1 MKWNAPNILTLIRIF
16 LIPVFIAFYYLPVE
30 NWNVWAAVVFI
41 VAAVTDWADGYLA
54 RRNNQVTTF
63 GKLWDPTAD
72 KLLVTAALLMLM
84 DMGKIGII
92 VTLILIGRELLIG
105 AVRQVAASKGVI
117 MAADKSGKLKTVVQ
131 MIAIVV
137 LLLNN
142 WPFTFTSFDVGL
154 LLIWISA
161 ALSVYSCIEYM
172 VKNKAVFDGEE
183 D

>member
-1 MKWNAPNILTLIRIF
+1 MKWNLPNVLTMIRIF
-16 LIPVFIAFYYLPVE
+16 LIPVFVLFYFLPVDG
-30 NWNVWAAVVFI
+30 WNIWAAVIFVA
-41 VAAVTDWADGYLA
+41 AAVTDWADGYLA

-72 KLLVTAALLMLM
+72 KLLVAAALLMLM
-84 DMGKIGII
+84 DWGKIGMV

-131 MIAIVV
+131 FVAIVI

-142 WPFTFTSFDVGL
+142 WPFTFTTFDVGL
-154 LLIWISA
+154 FLIWVSA
-161 ALSVYSCIEYM
+161 ALSIYSCAEYM
-172 VKNKAVFDGEE
+172 VKNKAVFQD